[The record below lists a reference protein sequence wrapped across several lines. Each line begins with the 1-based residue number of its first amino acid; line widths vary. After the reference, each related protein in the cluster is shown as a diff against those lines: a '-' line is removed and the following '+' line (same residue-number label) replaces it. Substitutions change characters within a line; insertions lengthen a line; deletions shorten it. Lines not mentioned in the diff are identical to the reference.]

1 MSRSA
6 TYSALVLRLRP
17 SGESNREAWFLTA
30 EEGIL
35 RATVFGGPK
44 SRFRSHVAPYH
55 RGILWTYHDPVRD
68 SRKVTDFDVCSWRPG
83 IRELYERTAAAAA
96 VAETILAGHGGGGSW
111 ALALALADRTL
122 DALEG
127 ADEGASRRIFIHF
140 LWNWAELSGIQ
151 PELDRCV
158 SCGKRFGMHQGERSA
173 ETGGNAGDGEK
184 NACGGREDEVLW
196 YSRREG
202 GLLCPSCT
210 ESSANKAGEWKNGLL
225 PVGPGARRWLAAAAA
240 LDASLLNRYTLD
252 GTSEE
257 QARAFTTGLLAEI
270 TGKGLASWKGW

>member
-1 MSRSA
+1 MSRSI

-55 RGILWTYHDPVRD
+55 RGILWIYYDPVRD
-68 SRKVTDFDVCSWRPG
+68 SRKVTDFDVHRWRPG

-111 ALALALADRTL
+111 TEALALADRTL
-122 DALEG
+122 DALEQ
-127 ADEGASRRIFIHF
+127 ADEGTSRRIFIHF

-151 PELDRCV
+151 PELDHCA
-158 SCGKRFGMHQGERSA
+158 SCRKRFA
-173 ETGGNAGDGEK
+173 ETGGNAEGSGG
-184 NACGGREDEVLW
+184 NACEGREDEVLW
-196 YSRREG
+196 YSKREG

-210 ESSANKAGEWKNGLL
+210 GNTTNKAVERENGLL
-225 PVGPGARRWLAAAAA
+225 PVGSGARRWLAATAA
-240 LDASLLNRYTLD
+240 LGPSFLDRYTLD
-252 GTSEE
+252 RVSEE
-257 QARAFTTGLLAEI
+257 QARTFTTELLAEI
-270 TGKGLASWKGW
+270 TGRGLASWKGW

>member
-1 MSRSA
+1 M
-6 TYSALVLRLRP
+6 
-17 SGESNREAWFLTA
+17 
-30 EEGIL
+30 
-35 RATVFGGPK
+35 
-44 SRFRSHVAPYH
+44 
-55 RGILWTYHDPVRD
+55 LWIYHDPVRD
-68 SRKVTDFDVCSWRPG
+68 SRKVTDFDVHAWRPG

-111 ALALALADRTL
+111 TEALALADRTL

-127 ADEGASRRIFIHF
+127 ADEGAARRIFIHF
-140 LWNWAELSGIQ
+140 LWNWAELSGIR
-151 PELDRCV
+151 PEPDRCV
-158 SCGKRFGMHQGERSA
+158 CCGKRFGTRPGEGPA
-173 ETGGNAGDGEK
+173 ETGGSAGGSEGE

-210 ESSANKAGEWKNGLL
+210 GGSADKTPERENGLL
-225 PVGPGARRWLAAAAA
+225 PVGPGARRWLAATAA
-240 LDASLLNRYTLD
+240 LDASFLNRYTLD